1 MPSAVR
7 IYYKLLRYKVRRL
20 SKLWSEVRHGVQQ
33 ADVFVTRD
41 VHPSYRLG
49 MQVFWWYG
57 VLVAW
62 AAAFVDS
69 YVTLYILALGATK
82 LQIGSLASISSFL
95 AMLAPLIGA
104 QWTAELGKRKPVFMI
119 SLALQFFML
128 LLAVLAP
135 FVLSGTVLVT
145 VLIGLMALRAGV
157 GGLGGPAW
165 TSLAG
170 DIVPLERR
178 GRYFSS
184 RKTVMSITTM
194 IAVPLAGQI
203 IDRIGVP
210 GGYQLAF
217 GIAVGVA
224 AAAVILYGR
233 IPEPESAEGRHHEK
247 VWVAFRQ
254 ALLNNAIF
262 LRFTLIAILWNLSV
276 QLAGPY
282 FGVFQ
287 IENLNST
294 PAIIGALGTIS
305 ALTDVIGRQ
314 VFGRLIDRRGTRWAF
329 ALCVLLIP
337 FLPFMWIPFTR
348 PWHVLFV
355 TIPSGFLWAGF
366 DLANFNL
373 QLELSAAEHRTQ
385 AIAGYTSLISV
396 ANIIGPLL
404 GAQVIESLGYDWNFA
419 LSGVGRFVAAA
430 LFVLLLRPFVPGRC
444 VSEVN
449 GHQA

>member
-1 MPSAVR
+1 M
-7 IYYKLLRYKVRRL
+7 RRL
-20 SKLWSEVRHGVQQ
+20 QKVFADVRHWWNHT
-33 ADVFVTRD
+33 DVYVTRD
-41 VHPSYRLG
+41 VAPDYRQG
-49 MQVFWWYG
+49 MRVFWWYG
-57 VLVAW
+57 VLIAW

-95 AMLAPLIGA
+95 AMLAPIIGA
-104 QWTAELGKRKPVFMI
+104 QWTAELGKRKPVFMV
-119 SLALQFFML
+119 SLSLQFFML

-135 FVLSGTVLVT
+135 FVISGPALVT
-145 VLIGLMALRAGV
+145 VLIGLMALRSGV
-157 GGLGGPAW
+157 GGIGGPAW

-194 IAVPLAGQI
+194 LSVPLAGQL
-203 IDRIGVP
+203 IDRAGAP

-224 AAAVILYGR
+224 AAAVLLYGR

-247 VWVAFRQ
+247 VWTAFRQ
-254 ALLNNAIF
+254 ALLNNPTF
-262 LRFTLIAILWNLSV
+262 LRFTLIAVFWNLSV
-276 QLAGPY
+276 QLTGPHLS
-282 FGVFQ
+282 VFQ
-287 IENLNST
+287 IENLRST
-294 PAIIGALGTIS
+294 PGIIGALGTIS

-314 VFGRLIDRRGTRWAF
+314 VFGRLIDRRGARWAF
-329 ALCVLLIP
+329 SLCAVLIP

-348 PWHVLFV
+348 PWHVIFV

-366 DLANFNL
+366 DLSNFNL
-373 QLELSAAEHRTQ
+373 QLELSEVKHRTQ

-396 ANIIGPLL
+396 ASIIGPLL
-404 GAQVIESLGYDWNFA
+404 GAQVIEELSYDWNFA
-419 LSGVGRFVAAA
+419 LSGLGRFVAAG
-430 LFVLLLRPFVPGRC
+430 FFILLLRPFVKPRPAPA
-444 VSEVN
+444 SN
-449 GHQA
+449 GA